1 MNAKQIRKLRKKI
14 SKNGYYE
21 RRRDMYAKKC
31 DQWNCQKDEKNLFV
45 FDPEEV
51 RNLMKLNYYL
61 KKVGDNINIYSFI
74 NLKSILMMLLSII
87 SLIFAILSIVSKK

>member
-1 MNAKQIRKLRKKI
+1 MKAKQIRKLRKKI
-14 SKNGYYE
+14 SKKGYYE

-45 FDPEEV
+45 FEPEEV
-51 RNLMKLNYYL
+51 RNLMKLNYYI

-74 NLKSILMMLLSII
+74 NLKSILIMLLSII
-87 SLIFAILSIVSKK
+87 ALILAIISIVLKK